1 MKTFILLVFI
11 CFFASSFSQQ
21 IAHVEEV
28 TLNSK
33 ILKQKRPLLIYT
45 PMEYDERNLV
55 SFDVVYVF
63 DAQSREIFDLVHANL
78 TFIFP
83 KKKFIVVGIAS
94 PAYEKLNYYRNSD
107 FLPKPITVSLE
118 KYQTDRP
125 NSENFWLYVKDE
137 IIPFVQKNYRT
148 TQTNYLIGHSLG
160 ASFVLDKAIY
170 FPEMFK
176 GFLCIS
182 PNLGYDNHRLA
193 NDFTAIDFNRPTEN
207 KFLFISQ
214 NNELETFPLYWSEAY
229 QKVSSFLDSTSDYKK
244 YDVRKMVFSD
254 YDHWSGYGPALV
266 SGLNS
271 LFYFIENNPYTLNSD
286 SKEITIHLTVPNK
299 NDEVYIVGNQ
309 ESLGNWNPSR
319 VKLNSISDFE
329 REITLQVKFP
339 LEFKFTKGNWNTE
352 GFTIQSGSNAEN
364 IVINDSKSKKL
375 KFKILSWAE

>member
-1 MKTFILLVFI
+1 
-11 CFFASSFSQQ
+11 
-21 IAHVEEV
+21 
-28 TLNSK
+28 
-33 ILKQKRPLLIYT
+33 
-45 PMEYDERNLV
+45 
-55 SFDVVYVF
+55 
-63 DAQSREIFDLVHANL
+63 
-78 TFIFP
+78 
-83 KKKFIVVGIAS
+83 
-94 PAYEKLNYYRNSD
+94 
-107 FLPKPITVSLE
+107 
-118 KYQTDRP
+118 
-125 NSENFWLYVKDE
+125 
-137 IIPFVQKNYRT
+137 
-148 TQTNYLIGHSLG
+148 
-160 ASFVLDKAIY
+160 
-170 FPEMFK
+170 
-176 GFLCIS
+176 
-182 PNLGYDNHRLA
+182 
-193 NDFTAIDFNRPTEN
+193 
-207 KFLFISQ
+207 
-214 NNELETFPLYWSEAY
+214 
-229 QKVSSFLDSTSDYKK
+229 
-244 YDVRKMVFSD
+244 MVFSD